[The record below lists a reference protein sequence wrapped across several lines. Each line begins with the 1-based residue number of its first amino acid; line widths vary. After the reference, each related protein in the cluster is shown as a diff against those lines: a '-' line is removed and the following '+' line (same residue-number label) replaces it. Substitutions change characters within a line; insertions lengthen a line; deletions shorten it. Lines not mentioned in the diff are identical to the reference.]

1 MILLALFLDRSVQ
14 DQPTQIGVGYS
25 RCLYHSCVVY
35 QFRMLAPML
44 PSGFTMRL
52 ADVTDRA
59 AVIGLSSAE
68 YQESD
73 CLPELYNGWIL
84 NSNMRSYVLEHN
96 GKLVSDTDFGQG
108 GLRPLKLNG

>member
-1 MILLALFLDRSVQ
+1 
-14 DQPTQIGVGYS
+14 
-25 RCLYHSCVVY
+25 
-35 QFRMLAPML
+35 ML